1 MDVNKSGSI
10 SFSEFKL
17 AFMGEER
24 EEVDKNALQIPPEI
38 LKEIMVLFNQV
49 DSNKDGHLDFTEL
62 KDIFSAIGVNIGP
75 TELKAIMKR
84 FDKSGDGVISKEEF
98 TSVMIDKLKTDMMSA
113 QHILEDLRI
122 EFKRADTDNTRLLN
136 MY

>member
-1 MDVNKSGSI
+1 
-10 SFSEFKL
+10 
-17 AFMGEER
+17 MGEER
-24 EEVDKNALQIPPEI
+24 EEVDKNALQIPPEL
-38 LKEIMVLFNQV
+38 LKEIKVLFNQV
-49 DSNKDGHLDFTEL
+49 DSNKDGYLDFTEF

-84 FDKSGDGVISKEEF
+84 FEKSGDGKISKEEF